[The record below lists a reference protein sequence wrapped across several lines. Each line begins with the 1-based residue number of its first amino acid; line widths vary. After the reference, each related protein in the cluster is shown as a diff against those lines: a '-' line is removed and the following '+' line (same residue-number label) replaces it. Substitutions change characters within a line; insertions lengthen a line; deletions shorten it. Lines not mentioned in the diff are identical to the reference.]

1 MLVVTLLQKNEPEVN
16 AFPVSLSGCSL
27 AEWFTFSSNNCPLKL
42 AGFPVPVVGESGHC
56 QLKSVEVY
64 LRISIA

>member
-1 MLVVTLLQKNEPEVN
+1 MN

-27 AEWFTFSSNNCPLKL
+27 AEWFAFSSNNCPLKL
-42 AGFPVPVVGESGHC
+42 VGFPVPVVGESGHW

-64 LRISIA
+64 LRVSIA